1 MVDNSGILKAH
12 RSMSTKH
19 IYARLL
25 LHKVFC
31 NKLCVVLLDFWLLVF
46 VSVLDYM
53 FSMVVN
59 W

>member
-31 NKLCVVLLDFWLLVF
+31 NKLGVVLLDF
-46 VSVLDYM
+46 
-53 FSMVVN
+53 
-59 W
+59 